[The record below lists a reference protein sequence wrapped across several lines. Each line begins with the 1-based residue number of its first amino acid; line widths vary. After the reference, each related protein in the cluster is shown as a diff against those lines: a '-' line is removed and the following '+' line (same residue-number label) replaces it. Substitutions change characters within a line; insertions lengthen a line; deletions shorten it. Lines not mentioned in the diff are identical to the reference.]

1 MEMKLAFIGFGTVG
15 RGLMELLEE
24 KKADL
29 ETRYGFRYRT
39 VAVHDI
45 AYGTV
50 HDEQGLDGS
59 ELLKMAEAQRTFRGH
74 KKFVDGM
81 TAEQVITETG
91 ANTVVEVT
99 PTNLETGQPA
109 TGYIQAALKRKKHVV
124 TTNKGPVALAYPELH
139 KLAEENG
146 VQFRF
151 EGTVMSGTPV
161 FHLWETGLAGAQISR
176 VRGILNGTTNYI
188 LAQMEAGISYED
200 ALKDAQ
206 QKGYAETVPDAD
218 VLGWDAK
225 AKVLILANVLLDA
238 GLRPDDVACEG
249 ITGISL
255 EDVEAARAKGQR
267 WKLVGQVERK
277 NGTVTAS
284 VAPVSLPVDD
294 FLAGISGVN
303 NALLFETDTL
313 GSVTIIGPGAGR
325 RETGFSLLTDLLAI
339 HRSAK

>member
-1 MEMKLAFIGFGTVG
+1 MEIKLAFIGFGTVG
-15 RGLMELLEE
+15 RGLMELLTE
-24 KKADL
+24 KKTDL
-29 ETRYGFRYRT
+29 ETEYGFRFSV

-50 HDEQGLDGS
+50 YDEQGLDGR
-59 ELLKMAEAQRTFRGH
+59 ELLTLVEDKSTFRGH
-74 KKFVDGM
+74 RCYVDGM
-81 TAEQVITETG
+81 SAEQVISETG
-91 ANTVVEVT
+91 ANTIVEVT

-109 TGYIQAALKRKKHVV
+109 IGYIETALRKKKHVV
-124 TTNKGPVALAYPELH
+124 TTNKGPVALAYPVLRN
-139 KLAEENG
+139 LAEENG

-161 FHLWETGLAGAQISR
+161 FHLCETGLAGARISR

-188 LAQMEAGISYED
+188 LTQMEAGISYED

-225 AKVLILANVLLDA
+225 AKVLILANVLLNA
-238 GLRPDDVACEG
+238 ELRPDDISCEG

-255 EDVEAARAKGQR
+255 ADVEAARAKGQR
-267 WKLVGQVERK
+267 WKLIGQVERK
-277 NGTVTAS
+277 NGTVVAS
-284 VAPVSLPVDD
+284 VAPASLPVDD
-294 FLAGISGVN
+294 FLAGISGVT
-303 NALLFETDTL
+303 NALVFETDTL

-339 HRSAK
+339 HRHSV